1 MADLAVRSQA
11 RHLLISLA
19 MKRQKAGSGSAES
32 FLRERTARM
41 KFPDL
46 TALLVGVNWAVVGAA
61 ATRLYMPE
69 RLTNDLDILIN
80 AADSETVR
88 ERLTQSGAAYRAE
101 LSIGG
106 SSWMLADGFPL
117 DVLEGRDDW
126 TPAALREAQTNRGM
140 DGAPVLPL
148 AYLVL
153 MKFRAS
159 RVQDIAD
166 VSRML
171 GQASEGQLEEI
182 RRIFAQFQSEDAED
196 IESLI
201 VLGQLEMQ

>member
-1 MADLAVRSQA
+1 
-11 RHLLISLA
+11 
-19 MKRQKAGSGSAES
+19 MKRQKAGSGSERG
-32 FLRERTARM
+32 FLLERTARL

-46 TALLVGVNWAVVGAA
+46 TALLHGVNWAVIGAA

-69 RLTNDLDILIN
+69 RLTNDLDILIDI
-80 AADSETVR
+80 ADSKTVR
-88 ERLTQSGAAYRAE
+88 ERLTRNDAIVRE
-101 LSIGG
+101 GG
-106 SSWMLADGFPL
+106 RCISEREFIPGRSSWTLADGFPL
-117 DVLEGRDDW
+117 DVLEGRDEW
-126 TPAALREAQTNRGM
+126 IPAALAAAQTNRGL

-171 GQASEGQLEEI
+171 GQAPENQLKEV
-182 RRIFAQFQSEDAED
+182 RDVFTRFQSDDAED
-196 IESLI
+196 LESLI
-201 VLGQLEMQ
+201 LLGQLEMQ

>member
-19 MKRQKAGSGSAES
+19 MKRQKAGSGSERG
-32 FLRERTARM
+32 FLLERTARL

-46 TALLVGVNWAVVGAA
+46 TALLHGVNWAVIGAA

-69 RLTNDLDILIN
+69 RLTNDLDILIDI
-80 AADSETVR
+80 ADSKAVR
-88 ERLTQSGAAYRAE
+88 QRLTQSGATYRAE

-106 SSWMLADGFPL
+106 SSWTLADGFPL
-117 DVLEGRDDW
+117 DVLEGRDEW
-126 TPAALREAQTNRGM
+126 IPAALAAAQTNRGL

-171 GQASEGQLEEI
+171 GQAPENQLKEV
-182 RRIFAQFQSEDAED
+182 RDVFTRFQADDAED
-196 IESLI
+196 LESLI
-201 VLGQLEMQ
+201 LLGQLEMQ

>member
-1 MADLAVRSQA
+1 
-11 RHLLISLA
+11 
-19 MKRQKAGSGSAES
+19 
-32 FLRERTARM
+32 M

-46 TALLVGVNWAVVGAA
+46 TALLHGINWAVIGAA

-80 AADSETVR
+80 AADAEIVR
-88 ERLTQSGAAYRAE
+88 ERLAQNGAAYRSE

-106 SSWMLADGFPL
+106 SSWTLADGFPL

-126 TPAALREAQTNRGM
+126 TPAALREAQTNRGG

-171 GQASEGQLEEI
+171 GQASEEQLEEV
-182 RRIFAQFQSEDAED
+182 RHIFVQFQSEGADD

-201 VLGQLEMQ
+201 MLGRMEMQ

>member
-41 KFPDL
+41 KFPNL
-46 TALLVGVNWAVVGAA
+46 TALLVGVDWAVVGAA
-61 ATRLYMPE
+61 ATRLYMSE
-69 RLTNDLDILIN
+69 RLTNDLDILVN
-80 AADSETVR
+80 VADAQTVR
-88 ERLTQSGAAYRAE
+88 ERLTHNGAVCHAGFIPGR
-101 LSIGG
+101 
-106 SSWMLADGFPL
+106 SSWTLADGFPL
-117 DVLEGRDDW
+117 DVLEGRDAW
-126 TPAALREAQTNRGM
+126 TPAALVEAQTNRGL
-140 DGAPVLPL
+140 DGAPVLSL

-171 GQASEGQLEEI
+171 GQASAGLLEEV
-182 RRIFAQFQSEDAED
+182 RRIFAQFQPEDAED

-201 VLGQLEMQ
+201 ALGQLEMQ

>member
-1 MADLAVRSQA
+1 
-11 RHLLISLA
+11 

-46 TALLVGVNWAVVGAA
+46 TGLLHGMNWAVIGAA

-80 AADSETVR
+80 AADAPLVR
-88 ERLTQSGAAYRAE
+88 ERLTQSGALYRAE

-106 SSWMLADGFPL
+106 SSWTLADGFPL

-126 TPAALREAQTNRGM
+126 TPAALIEAQTNCGG

-171 GQASEGQLEEI
+171 GQAPENQLKEV
-182 RRIFAQFQSEDAED
+182 RDVFTRFQSDDAED
-196 IESLI
+196 LESLI
-201 VLGQLEMQ
+201 MLGQLEMQ

>member
-1 MADLAVRSQA
+1 
-11 RHLLISLA
+11 
-19 MKRQKAGSGSAES
+19 
-32 FLRERTARM
+32 M
-41 KFPDL
+41 KFPNL
-46 TALLVGVNWAVVGAA
+46 TALLVGVNWAVIGAA

-69 RLTNDLDILIN
+69 RLTNALDIFIN
-80 AADSETVR
+80 AADAPIVR
-88 ERLTQSGAAYRAE
+88 ERLTQNGATYRAE

-106 SSWMLADGFPL
+106 SSWTLADGFPL
-117 DVLEGRDDW
+117 DVLEGRDEW
-126 TPAALREAQTNRGM
+126 LSAALLEAQTNCGM

-171 GQASEGQLEEI
+171 GQASENQLKEV
-182 RRIFAQFQSEDAED
+182 RHIFAQFQSEDAED

-201 VLGQLEMQ
+201 ILGQLEMQ